1 MKRKS
6 NNIQIVDGIHGYFK
20 ITDNKVRVMLLF
32 GDIIDKL
39 VEEVLPKSAAP
50 IDNKIEDD
58 LVLDWDKLNIY
69 KAIAQIAIADP
80 EICNLLPRQFDKI
93 QYIPSELAVELASQH
108 NSPKL
113 KSILINSVIP
123 KIKEACDQKE
133 EHPDRP
139 TTHDPFKGSIN
150 DLNNA
155 LRFFYQY
162 QDSIRYVQDLDTY
175 LIYQP
180 SVDKEGNALGG
191 GVWRF
196 AGYKEFE
203 PLFKEF
209 QYHLALIAKSRNEI
223 EIAQVYNDTGYT
235 NRLFQKIRA
244 IDECIIHSWDLN
256 RYSHLLNVLNGVIDL
271 RTGELL
277 PANLNFYF
285 TQQSPVIYQPYARSY
300 IFEQFIEEILPD
312 PYTRHAVL
320 RYLGYCLTG
329 EFREQK
335 ALFILG
341 SGANG
346 KSTLLDVVRVL
357 LGKDYTDACPISF
370 FSDNVIKTK
379 SSPTPERSILI
390 NKRFIQVDEIKG
402 GEVLDAGEFKLL
414 TGSNSIPCRRLY
426 KSPEIITNPTHKFV
440 FSGNYLPELKGNAE
454 DGGLIRRLMVVEFP
468 KKFAPEERDLYLR
481 DKLVSPES
489 LSGILNILVS
499 HAAMYYKHGL
509 YESPEMLDLKEEY
522 ISGLS
527 KLVKDLIATQCVF
540 DSNSYVLVS
549 DLEARV
555 NAVIHPQRLKQGQL
569 KRAMDRLNY
578 QSVKLTTGPH
588 RDKWAYPKLRLK

>member
-1 MKRKS
+1 MRNKS
-6 NNIQIVDGIHGYFK
+6 ANSIQVINGIHGYFK
-20 ITDNKVRVMLLF
+20 IADNKVRVMLSF

-39 VEEVLPKSAAP
+39 VEEVLSKSTAP
-50 IDNKIEDD
+50 IVNKTEDD

-69 KAIAQIAIADP
+69 KAIAQIAIGDS
-80 EICNLLPRQFDKI
+80 EICKLLPRQFDKS
-93 QYIPSELAVELASQH
+93 QYIPSELAVELADQH

-113 KSILINSVIP
+113 KSILLNNVIP
-123 KIKEACDQKE
+123 KIKETCNQKE
-133 EHPDRP
+133 DHPDRP
-139 TTHDPFKGSIN
+139 TSHDPFKGSIN

-162 QDSIRYVQDLDTY
+162 QDSIRYVQDMDTY
-175 LIYQP
+175 LIYQA
-180 SVDKEGNALGG
+180 STDKEGKLLGG

-196 AGYKEFE
+196 ASYKDFE
-203 PLFKEF
+203 PLFQEF
-209 QYHLALIAKSRNEI
+209 QYHLALIAKNKDEMDV
-223 EIAQVYNDTGYT
+223 AQVYNDTGYT

-244 IDECIIHSWDLN
+244 IDECIIQSWDLN
-256 RYSHLLNVLNGVIDL
+256 RYPCLLNVLNGVIDL

-285 TQQSPVIYQPYARSY
+285 TQQAPVEYKPYVRSLK
-300 IFEQFIEEILPD
+300 FEHFIEEIL

-346 KSTLLDVVRVL
+346 KSTLLNVMDTL
-357 LGKDYTDACPISF
+357 LGRDYTDTCPIEF
-370 FSDNVIKTK
+370 FSDKVIKTK

-390 NKRFIQVDEIKG
+390 NRRFIQVDEIKG

-414 TGSNSIPCRRLY
+414 TGSNSIPCRRMY
-426 KSPEIITNPTHKFV
+426 KSPEVITNPTHKFI

-454 DGGLIRRLMVVEFP
+454 DGGLIRRLMVAEFP
-468 KKFAPEERDLYLR
+468 RKFAPEEKDVYLI
-481 DKLVSPES
+481 DKLVKSES

-499 HAAMYYKHGL
+499 HAVMYYKYGL
-509 YESPEMLDLKEEY
+509 YESPEMLSLKEEY

-527 KLVKDLIATQCVF
+527 KLLKDLIATQCVF
-540 DSNSYVLVS
+540 DPNSYVLVS

-555 NAVIHPQRLKQGQL
+555 NAFIHPRKLKQGQL
-569 KRAMDRLNY
+569 KRAMSRLDY
-578 QSVKLTTGPH
+578 QSVKLTTGSN
-588 RDKWAYPKLRLK
+588 RDKHAYLGLKLK